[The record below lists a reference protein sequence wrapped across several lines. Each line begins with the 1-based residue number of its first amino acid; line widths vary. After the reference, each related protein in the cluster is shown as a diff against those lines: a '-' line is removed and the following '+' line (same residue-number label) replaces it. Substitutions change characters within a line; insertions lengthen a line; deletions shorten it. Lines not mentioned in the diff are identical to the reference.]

1 MKNLLNNKKIAFLL
15 AVMMMLS
22 CFMLTA
28 CNGDGDEATAD
39 EATTAATVD
48 EAQPVSIADKE
59 FASLKD
65 SYKPAMAFDT
75 EGNPVDL
82 TTVYGSSFKETEGE
96 LCFKKDGTFTAFI
109 GAYANEDS
117 VTGTYKVKSQTEIEM
132 VYNNDKTQN
141 AVITVIDVDVNAVEI
156 RLPVG
161 DYNVIFQ

>member
-1 MKNLLNNKKIAFLL
+1 MKTLFNNKKIAFLL
-15 AVMMMLS
+15 AVVLMLS

-28 CNGDGDEATAD
+28 CNNKGDDATAD
-39 EATTAATVD
+39 EAAAATAD
-48 EAQPVSIADKE
+48 EVQSVTVAEKE

-65 SYKPAMAFDT
+65 SYKPAMAFDK
-75 EGNPVDL
+75 EGNSVDL
-82 TTVYGSSFKETEGE
+82 TTVYGSSFKETEAE

-132 VYNNDKTQN
+132 LYNNDKTQY